1 MSILAN
7 EIPFKG
13 SLTHLAHSLGSLHCE
28 KVVMCNSC
36 VFTLKMRLLSLVET
50 HQSCVGNWQKSVSGC
65 TPLANILSSIFH
77 ICTTNYMNPVLPGFF
92 SVINLQRNI
101 FFLSIFQIYIVFIHL
116 PIPLN
121 MIYFNQESIFSFSY
135 LNCIDPLISLS
146 CSHRA
151 NILNLM

>member
-1 MSILAN
+1 
-7 EIPFKG
+7 
-13 SLTHLAHSLGSLHCE
+13 
-28 KVVMCNSC
+28 MCNSC
-36 VFTLKMRLLSLVET
+36 VFTLKTRLLMLAET

-77 ICTTNYMNPVLPGFF
+77 ICTTNYVNPVLPGFF